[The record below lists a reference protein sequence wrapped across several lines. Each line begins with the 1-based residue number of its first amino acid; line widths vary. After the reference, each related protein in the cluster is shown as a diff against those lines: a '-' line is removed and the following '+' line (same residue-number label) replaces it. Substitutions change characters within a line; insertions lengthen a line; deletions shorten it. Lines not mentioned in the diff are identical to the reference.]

1 MGTGAIDSNLS
12 TSEQLNLRYQAL
24 QHQFIASAKAVQ
36 IGHNIDSEN
45 KIGCTAYQTYPK
57 TRNQSD
63 VRAAQLQDKPNMFFA
78 DVQVCGKYP
87 EYLNRCFK
95 ENGIELSMDPEYEV
109 EIKKGTV
116 DYSGFSCYMSTVTSD
131 ASKVEKASGNFA
143 MGELNPY
150 LEASDWGWPID
161 PVGLR
166 VTLNEYRNHYRVP
179 LFIVEN
185 GLGALDEITDVYGHI
200 DENGRFVRNWP
211 ARKMATTDKIGKNIR
226 LSVKF
231 QSF

>member
-1 MGTGAIDSNLS
+1 MRKSKTK
-12 TSEQLNLRYQAL
+12 
-24 QHQFIASAKAVQ
+24 SAARRM
-36 IGHNIDSEN
+36 
-45 KIGCTAYQTYPK
+45 QTYPK
-57 TRNQSD
+57 TRNQSN
-63 VRAAQLQDKPNMFFA
+63 VRAAQFKDELNLFFT
-78 DVQVCGKYP
+78 DVQVCGEYP

-95 ENGIELSMDPEYEV
+95 ENGIELSMDPEDEA

-161 PVGLR
+161 PVGLC
-166 VTLNEYRNHYRVP
+166 VTLNDYWNRYRVP

-185 GLGALDEITDVYGHI
+185 GLGALGKITAIYGHI
-200 DENGRFVRNWP
+200 DENGHFVRNWP
-211 ARKMATTDKIGKNIR
+211 ARKMAICP
-226 LSVKF
+226 
-231 QSF
+231 

>member
-1 MGTGAIDSNLS
+1 MRKSKTK
-12 TSEQLNLRYQAL
+12 
-24 QHQFIASAKAVQ
+24 SAARRM
-36 IGHNIDSEN
+36 
-45 KIGCTAYQTYPK
+45 QTYPK
-57 TRNQSD
+57 TRNQSN

-87 EYLNRCFK
+87 EYLNHYFK
-95 ENGIELSMDPEYEV
+95 ENGIELSMDPEDEA

-161 PVGLR
+161 PVGLC
-166 VTLNEYRNHYRVP
+166 VTLNDYWNRYRVLCSSSKTVWAHLAKSLP
-179 LFIVEN
+179 F
-185 GLGALDEITDVYGHI
+185 TDTSM
-200 DENGRFVRNWP
+200 
-211 ARKMATTDKIGKNIR
+211 KMDT
-226 LSVKF
+226 LSVIGLSEKCRLRTKW
-231 QSF
+231 SKTAGCP